1 MSRFLDNCRLIE
13 PTGVQLFLFLG
24 CSQENETA
32 PVGAVGK
39 VKTPPPLRN
48 FQAQW
53 ESLAFGL
60 FHEASFSIAL
70 LPTDTAIEPEK
81 ETCGGIGGGRH
92 SSSGD
97 SQAYGTPG

>member
-1 MSRFLDNCRLIE
+1 
-13 PTGVQLFLFLG
+13 
-24 CSQENETA
+24 
-32 PVGAVGK
+32 VGK

-70 LPTDTAIEPEK
+70 LPTDTAIEPQVVITEHADIN
-81 ETCGGIGGGRH
+81 EDWYQAAVAERWRGGLKLVPE
-92 SSSGD
+92 D
-97 SQAYGTPG
+97 WPPSQ

>member
-1 MSRFLDNCRLIE
+1 
-13 PTGVQLFLFLG
+13 
-24 CSQENETA
+24 
-32 PVGAVGK
+32 VGK

-70 LPTDTAIEPEK
+70 LPTDTAIEPLLVS
-81 ETCGGIGGGRH
+81 IRRFSPH
-92 SSSGD
+92 PNHD
-97 SQAYGTPG
+97 A

>member
-1 MSRFLDNCRLIE
+1 
-13 PTGVQLFLFLG
+13 
-24 CSQENETA
+24 
-32 PVGAVGK
+32 VGK

-70 LPTDTAIEPEK
+70 LPTDTAIEPEEGLTWFAK
-81 ETCGGIGGGRH
+81 LRTFAEPMASPDLQNH
-92 SSSGD
+92 
-97 SQAYGTPG
+97 P

>member
-1 MSRFLDNCRLIE
+1 
-13 PTGVQLFLFLG
+13 
-24 CSQENETA
+24 
-32 PVGAVGK
+32 VGK

-70 LPTDTAIEPEK
+70 LPTDTAIEPYINASARKMPYDLRFLKITQITANAELNEK
-81 ETCGGIGGGRH
+81 L
-92 SSSGD
+92 
-97 SQAYGTPG
+97 

>member
-1 MSRFLDNCRLIE
+1 
-13 PTGVQLFLFLG
+13 
-24 CSQENETA
+24 
-32 PVGAVGK
+32 VGK

-70 LPTDTAIEPEK
+70 LPTDTAIEPFIQ
-81 ETCGGIGGGRH
+81 TYQDLGH
-92 SSSGD
+92 
-97 SQAYGTPG
+97 AL

>member
-1 MSRFLDNCRLIE
+1 
-13 PTGVQLFLFLG
+13 
-24 CSQENETA
+24 
-32 PVGAVGK
+32 VGK

-70 LPTDTAIEPEK
+70 LPTDTAIEPSK
-81 ETCGGIGGGRH
+81 N
-92 SSSGD
+92 
-97 SQAYGTPG
+97 GTIRA